1 MPPSQ
6 TGEPDK
12 KPLLDRHE
20 ERAANWRFYVTVIAG
35 FFAQVVPRYNAY
47 RSDNFRAS
55 SGHPLRNVRA
65 GDGCWQGIVGS
76 LPALAVSYY
85 YKDNL
90 GLDPSVTAAVGSINT
105 IPWTIKPVHAPAL

>member
-55 SGHPLRNVRA
+55 SGHPFGTLGPEMAVA
-65 GDGCWQGIVGS
+65 GHRGFTASAGS
-76 LPALAVSYY
+76 LVL
-85 YKDNL
+85 L
-90 GLDPSVTAAVGSINT
+90 QR
-105 IPWTIKPVHAPAL
+105 